1 MKKQMDKLT
10 QDIFSLPSF
19 YLEELADYVQ
29 FLKQQAK
36 KNSVLYP
43 TGGKRFNC
51 SSAGRVKEKG
61 STLIGDYSEGSIP
74 ISASVRV
81 AQG

>member
-36 KNSVLYP
+36 KNSDTVYLSKDK
-43 TGGKRFNC
+43 TLKE
-51 SSAGRVKEKG
+51 SIVKGMKTHLNKCKKE
-61 STLIGDYSEGSIP
+61 LPWE
-74 ISASVRV
+74 
-81 AQG
+81 